1 MGMNCKSRCGK
12 FFLLAVVGIAALG
25 WVVMALWNWLA
36 PALFLGGR
44 EISYL
49 QAMGLLVLSKIL
61 FGGFRGHCGWHGR
74 CHPNRLE
81 QMTPEEREKFK
92 SGMRCW
98 FGKREQEE
106 VAPKEQDD

>member
-12 FFLLAVVGIAALG
+12 FFVLAVLGIAALG

-36 PALFLGGR
+36 PALFVGGK

-61 FGGFRGHCGWHGR
+61 FGGLRCHGGWHGR
-74 CHPNRLE
+74 CHQSRLD
-81 QMTPEEREKFK
+81 QMTPEERQKFK
-92 SGMRCW
+92 TGMRCW
-98 FGKREQEE
+98 FGKCKPEAVE
-106 VAPKEQDD
+106 PKEQVE